1 MWKIMKKSVIN
12 RCVLFL
18 LLSLTIVQ
26 SRNAPTS
33 AHNKF
38 YWYEK
43 NHQLLVNRMRNL
55 QPEQLPRVKNAII
68 FVGDG
73 MGMTTITA
81 ARMLK
86 RQNTRNLNAQLSF
99 DEFPATAMIQ
109 TDIANSQIPESAATA
124 TALFCGVK
132 TNFENLAV
140 DASALKNACENVE
153 SHTPSIIS
161 WAQDKNLKTGLV
173 FIIYSYRS

>member
-1 MWKIMKKSVIN
+1 MMKIAVIN
-12 RCVLFL
+12 RCMLFL
-18 LLSLTIVQ
+18 LLSLTVVQ
-26 SRNAPTS
+26 SYSAPTS
-33 AHNKF
+33 AHNKI

-43 NHQLLVNRMRNL
+43 NHKLLLNRMRNL
-55 QPEQLPRVKNAII
+55 QPEQLPRVKNVVI
-68 FVGDG
+68 FIGDG

-86 RQNTRNLNAQLSF
+86 RQITKNPNAQLSF
-99 DEFPATAMIQ
+99 DKFPATALLE

-132 TNFENLAV
+132 TNFENLGV
-140 DASALKNACENVE
+140 DASAGKNACENIE
-153 SHTPSIIS
+153 SHTPSIMS

-173 FIIYSYRS
+173 FTIL